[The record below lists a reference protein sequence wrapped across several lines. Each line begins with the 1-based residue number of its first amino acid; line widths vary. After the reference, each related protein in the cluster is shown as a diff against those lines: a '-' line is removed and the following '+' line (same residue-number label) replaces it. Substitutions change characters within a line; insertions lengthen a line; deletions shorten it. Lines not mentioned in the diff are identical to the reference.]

1 MIDLLLQ
8 KMEESDNGAVS
19 ELIKNEMIKK
29 GRAWE
34 VHLSLFP
41 LVQRVLN
48 PPFINPHLPKMYR
61 INREFVPYLVEEEI
75 PALVKLEINEYTRR
89 AKLEKIPK
97 PPSLTSSVSFEDIE
111 TAIRDG
117 EREKA
122 AALLNAFLEQKGGPE
137 LARKLLLLGSGYLD
151 DSLGHTVSCTAFIL
165 LEIMERSDQDPWPA
179 LATLADY
186 FCKGRFHTTPA
197 LRGTGAILPEETLNH
212 HLLRATSGFGIVN
225 LHHTITR
232 YSVERVRHLL
242 SEKEY
247 SHMVACWIE
256 FMGTKRAEPPSL
268 VSTGEVA
275 GDYNHFYEYFS
286 NREEKPVLASLAG
299 MISSEESRRQLGR
312 YLVKGV
318 CDLYQGNYDPHYMTG
333 LGSLLWVVNHYWNQP
348 PIALNALRQYV
359 NYFFVHVIY

>member
-19 ELIKNEMIKK
+19 ELLKNEMTQK
-29 GRAWE
+29 GRAWA

-61 INREFVPYLVEEEI
+61 ISREFVPYLAEEDI
-75 PALVKLEINEYTRR
+75 PALVKLEISEYTRR

-97 PPSLTSSVSFEDIE
+97 APRLSSSVSFEDIE

-137 LARKLLLLGSGYLD
+137 LARRLVLLGSGYLD
-151 DSLGHTVSCTAFIL
+151 DSLGHSVSCTAFIL
-165 LEIMERSDQDPWPA
+165 LEMMERSDQDPWPA

-186 FCKGRFHTTPA
+186 FCKGRFQTTPN
-197 LRGTGAILPEETLNH
+197 LRGANLPPEETLNH
-212 HLLRATSGFGIVN
+212 HLLRATSGGGIVN

-232 YSVERVRHLL
+232 YSVDRVRHLL
-242 SEKEY
+242 NEKEY
-247 SHMVACWIE
+247 AHMIACWVD
-256 FMGTKRAEPPSL
+256 FMGAKRAEPPSL
-268 VSTGEVA
+268 VSAEEGA
-275 GDYNHFYEYFS
+275 GDYNHFYQYFS
-286 NREEKPVLASLAG
+286 KRDEKPVLASLAG
-299 MISSEESRRQLGR
+299 LISSEEGRRQLGR
-312 YLVKGV
+312 YLIKGV

-333 LGSLLWVVNHYWNQP
+333 LGSLLWVVNYCWNQP
-348 PIALNALRQYV
+348 PVVLNALRQYV
-359 NYFFVHVIY
+359 SYFFVHMIY